1 MAARSVHVPPAVA
14 QMPSPGATSTS
25 SSVVFTVNV
34 AARDIGA
41 VASIATRAIGRHL
54 SEAVE
59 VIVPPGPRG
68 RGRFGP
74 PAEAYIDEGRTMQS
88 GPRAVKEKMATP
100 VYSASDCP
108 GQAEHDAPEKVSGTK
123 GVFALRASLPSA
135 RRVYKLASLPSRVRI
150 SMLCTSK

>member
-54 SEAVE
+54 SEALE

-68 RGRFGP
+68 RARFGP
-74 PAEAYIDEGRTMQS
+74 RPKRPSRRPYNRGRRT
-88 GPRAVKEKMATP
+88 VKELRDRETWP
-100 VYSASDCP
+100 DTRPCHVSD
-108 GQAEHDAPEKVSGTK
+108 T
-123 GVFALRASLPSA
+123 ALLR
-135 RRVYKLASLPSRVRI
+135 
-150 SMLCTSK
+150 